1 MEKIVKLVVGLLPSI
16 ICFIAVQYFY
26 DIGIVEPLTL
36 VAMVFIFLATLA
48 LGIYVYIK
56 IKIEAFW
63 YGITLVMF
71 LTTIVFLVNKSVPL
85 RSNEFVSI
93 SEKLEYRKDVKNNE
107 LFIFKFSDKQM
118 AQSIKRYNDQI
129 KMTYVTKD
137 R

>member
-36 VAMVFIFLATLA
+36 VAMVFIFLAALA

-63 YGITLVMF
+63 HGITLVMF
-71 LTTIVFLVNKSVPL
+71 LSTIVFLVNNSVPL

-93 SEKLEYRKDVKNNE
+93 SEKLEYRKDVKNND
-107 LFIFKFSDKQM
+107 LFIFKFSDKQI

>member
-63 YGITLVMF
+63 YGITLVVF

-93 SEKLEYRKDVKNNE
+93 SEKLEYRKDVKNND

>member
-1 MEKIVKLVVGLLPSI
+1 MEKIIKLVVGLLPSI

-26 DIGIVEPLTL
+26 DVGIVEPLTL
-36 VAMVFIFLATLA
+36 VAMIFIFLATLA

-56 IKIEAFW
+56 IKIETFW

-71 LTTIVFLVNKSVPL
+71 LTTIVFLVNNSVPL

-93 SEKLEYRKDVKNNE
+93 SEKLEYRKDVKNND
-107 LFIFKFSDKQM
+107 LFIFKFSDKQIN
-118 AQSIKRYNDQI
+118 QSIERYNDQI
-129 KMTYVTKD
+129 KRTYATKD

>member
-1 MEKIVKLVVGLLPSI
+1 MEKIIKLVVGLLPSI

-26 DIGIVEPLTL
+26 DIGIIEPLTL
-36 VAMVFIFLATLA
+36 VAMIFIFLAALA

-71 LTTIVFLVNKSVPL
+71 LTTIVFLVNNSVPL

-93 SEKLEYRKDVKNNE
+93 SEKLEYRKDVRNSD

>member
-93 SEKLEYRKDVKNNE
+93 SEKLEYRKDVKNND

>member
-1 MEKIVKLVVGLLPSI
+1 MEKIIKLVAGILPSI

-26 DIGIVEPLTL
+26 DVGIVEPLTL
-36 VAMVFIFLATLA
+36 VAMVFIFLAALA

-71 LTTIVFLVNKSVPL
+71 LSTIVFLVNNSVPL

-93 SEKLEYRKDVKNNE
+93 SEKLEYKKDVKNND

-118 AQSIKRYNDQI
+118 AQSIERYNIQV
-129 KMTYVTKD
+129 KKTYVTKD